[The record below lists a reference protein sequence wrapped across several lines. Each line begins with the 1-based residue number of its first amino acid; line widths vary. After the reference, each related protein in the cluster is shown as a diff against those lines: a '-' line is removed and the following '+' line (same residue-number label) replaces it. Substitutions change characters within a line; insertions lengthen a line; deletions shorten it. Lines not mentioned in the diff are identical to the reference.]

1 MPSVWNQSYLQQQE
15 EEDFVTQELPYQM
28 CSLGAYCP
36 SYRGR
41 ESLSGRGATE
51 VGEARPVT
59 GGGGRIA
66 MATDE
71 TMLGAAKTFSWNN
84 NNTSY

>member
-1 MPSVWNQSYLQQQE
+1 
-15 EEDFVTQELPYQM
+15 M
-28 CSLGAYCP
+28 CSLAVYCP

-71 TMLGAAKTFSWNN
+71 TSLVQQKLSVGITTTHHTKHEHSQHDSIIFVYLLQMCQ
-84 NNTSY
+84 

>member
-1 MPSVWNQSYLQQQE
+1 M
-15 EEDFVTQELPYQM
+15 YQM
-28 CSLGAYCP
+28 CSLGVYCP

-59 GGGGRIA
+59 GGGGMIA
-66 MATDE
+66 MATDK
-71 TMLGAAKTFSWNN
+71 TMFDAAKTFSWNN
-84 NNTSY
+84 NTSY